1 MSSIDRGVVGGLN
14 GADLALRCSQN
25 YFRLAECCFR
35 VRHRRVG
42 NDAVQRCLLR
52 SEIGLL
58 LLEQLSGR
66 VGVDLRQHLAG
77 CHMITD
83 PNSQ

>member
-1 MSSIDRGVVGGLN
+1 VSSIDRGIIGALN
-14 GADLALRCSQN
+14 GADLALRCTQN
-25 YFRLAECCFR
+25 YLRLAQGCLR

-42 NDAVQRCLLR
+42 NDAVQRSLLR
-52 SEIGLL
+52 GEIGLL

-77 CHMITD
+77 CHMITNPD
-83 PNSQ
+83 SQ